1 MKKST
6 ERSPCPRKSE
16 PMLYVICTLLGIGLV
31 ALDQWVKWWT
41 VANIAPGGGPLPL
54 IPHVVGLT
62 YTRNTGGAWS
72 ILNQHTWL
80 LAAFSCV
87 VVLFLLFVIFRR
99 YVRHPFGVTTL
110 TLILAGAVGNLID
123 RIRLGY
129 VVDMFQTL
137 FMDFPIFNVADI
149 CVVCG
154 GIAFC
159 VYFLFLYEKWE
170 KKC

>member
-1 MKKST
+1 
-6 ERSPCPRKSE
+6 
-16 PMLYVICTLLGIGLV
+16 MLYVICTLIGIALV
-31 ALDQWVKWWT
+31 AVDQWVKWWT
-41 VANIAPGGGPLPL
+41 VTNIGAWLSEPLPL
-54 IPHVVGLT
+54 IPHILGLN
-62 YTRNTGGAWS
+62 YTRNTGAAWS
-72 ILNQHTWL
+72 ILNEHTWL
-80 LAAFSCV
+80 LTVVSCV
-87 VVLFLLFVIFRR
+87 VALFILFVIVRR
-99 YVRHPFGVTTL
+99 YIRHPFGVVTL

-159 VYFLFLYEKWE
+159 IYFIFLYEKWE

>member
-1 MKKST
+1 
-6 ERSPCPRKSE
+6 
-16 PMLYVICTLLGIGLV
+16 MLYVICTVLTAALV

-41 VANIAPGGGPLPL
+41 VTNIPYSIPMNEPLPF
-54 IPHVVGLT
+54 IPYILGLN

-72 ILNQHTWL
+72 VLNEHTWL
-80 LAAFSCV
+80 LTVVSAV
-87 VVLFLLFVIFRR
+87 VVLALIFVLARK
-99 YVRHPFGVTTL
+99 YVRHPFGVVSL
-110 TLILAGAVGNLID
+110 TLVIAGAIGNLID

-129 VVDMFQTL
+129 VVDMFETL

-159 VYFLFLYEKWE
+159 VYYAFLYEKWE

>member
-1 MKKST
+1 
-6 ERSPCPRKSE
+6 
-16 PMLYVICTLLGIGLV
+16 MLYVICTLIGIGLV
-31 ALDQWVKWWT
+31 VLDQWVKWWT
-41 VANIAPGGGPLPL
+41 VTNIGSWLSQPLTL
-54 IPHVVGLT
+54 IPHVLGLN
-62 YTRNTGGAWS
+62 YTKNTGAAWS

-80 LAAFSCV
+80 LTVLSCV
-87 VVLFLLFVIFRR
+87 VSLGILFVIVRR
-99 YVRHPFGVTTL
+99 YIRHPFGVASL

-159 VYFLFLYEKWE
+159 VYFIFLYEKWE

>member
-1 MKKST
+1 
-6 ERSPCPRKSE
+6 
-16 PMLYVICTLLGIGLV
+16 MLYVICTVLTAALV

-41 VANIAPGGGPLPL
+41 VTNIPYSIPMNEPLPF
-54 IPHVVGLT
+54 IPYILGLN

-72 ILNQHTWL
+72 VLNEHTWL
-80 LAAFSCV
+80 LTVVSAV
-87 VVLFLLFVIFRR
+87 VVLALIFVLARKF
-99 YVRHPFGVTTL
+99 VRHPFGVISL
-110 TLILAGAVGNLID
+110 TLVIAGAIGNLID

-129 VVDMFQTL
+129 VVDMFETL

-159 VYFLFLYEKWE
+159 VYYAFLYEKWE